1 MFHSCEGIPCNILTN
16 LTVSLNVEMIALG
29 FHQMNHKPP
38 TKMIQN
44 LLKELLELS
53 VIIYLLMKIFSYWVI
68 SI

>member
-16 LTVSLNVEMIALG
+16 LTVPLNVEMTAIG
-29 FHQMNHKPP
+29 FHQVNHKPP

-53 VIIYLLMKIFSYWVI
+53 VIIYLLMKIFFYWVI